1 MLDENLPTF
10 RFQPSKDS
18 PTNTLLYFSERGSDP
33 TPAFL
38 LRRPDPSAPTSR
50 NKYAVALADPSFPD
64 IIYAEVLVEP
74 EWSRPPLST
83 AEARAQH
90 HSSSQSTAPA
100 TPLVPDSVSLTLY
113 DPDQTVV
120 IRRVQSGW
128 NRSETW
134 EFEMPERTFKV
145 PSASL
150 LDRSQQTDT
159 AEDPTVPKIMFRWKR
174 DGRMSKDMTCYLVGK
189 SVDGKKSREPD
200 ITIALFSQGKIDA
213 VTMYEPNMRRVEL
226 EDRKGLE
233 VVLLLGAE
241 VIRSLY
247 LSPKSDVFNLSSSS
261 ASSSSSPGRRK
272 NSRPPTTSAAAP
284 PVMSGATVA
293 ATIPPQ
299 GRPHSK
305 SNPVDAETKRLQAL
319 VAEDEQRKAK
329 ERERRDREEQERIRK
344 MLHDEEERERR
355 RREEEVEKETERLRR
370 EYGVQGQILSSS
382 SSPSAASGPPPVL
395 PPRHQHAPSGG
406 GPASP
411 QALAP
416 PGAWPPARP
425 VSAGPYA
432 YAGWSPPPSGAA
444 GPSTQQFAPP
454 PTQAQQAPGGG
465 GAGGAG
471 GQQGG
476 PKKKIEGLV
485 NTLTPYASEAAASV
499 SGLLHRNDKK
509 KVQKKRS
516 VHF

>member
-18 PTNTLLYFSERGSDP
+18 PTNTLLLFSERGSDP

-38 LRRPDPSAPTSR
+38 LRRPDPAAPASR
-50 NKYAVALADPSFPD
+50 AKYALALADPTFPS
-64 IIYAEVLVEP
+64 IIIRRSPRRARMV
-74 EWSRPPLST
+74 PP
-83 AEARAQH
+83 
-90 HSSSQSTAPA
+90 
-100 TPLVPDSVSLTLY
+100 VPDTVSLSLY

-128 NRSETW
+128 NRSESW

-150 LDRSQQTDT
+150 LDRDQQADS
-159 AEDPTVPKIMFRWKR
+159 AKDPTVPKIMFRWKK
-174 DGRMSKDMTCYLVGK
+174 DGRISKDMTCYLVGR

-200 ITIALFSQGKIDA
+200 ITIALFSQGKTDA
-213 VTMYEPNMRRVEL
+213 VTIYEPNMRRVEL

-247 LSPKSDVFNLSSSS
+247 ISPKADVFNLSGPGAAS
-261 ASSSSSPGRRK
+261 ASPPGRRRK
-272 NSRPPTTSAAAP
+272 NSRPST
-284 PVMSGATVA
+284 ATPRHPRHVW
-293 ATIPPQ
+293 
-299 GRPHSK
+299 RY
-305 SNPVDAETKRLQAL
+305 NLETKRLQAA
-319 VAEDEQRKAK
+319 VAEDEKRKAK

-344 MLHDEEERERR
+344 MLKDEENERR
-355 RREEEVEKETERLRR
+355 RREAEIEKETERLRK
-370 EYGVQGQILSSS
+370 EYGVEGQAI
-382 SSPSAASGPPPVL
+382 PAHAANNP
-395 PPRHQHAPSGG
+395 
-406 GPASP
+406 
-411 QALAP
+411 P
-416 PGAWPPARP
+416 PGAWPQRP

-432 YAGWSPPPSGAA
+432 YGQW
-444 GPSTQQFAPP
+444 APP
-454 PTQAQQAPGGG
+454 PPGGS
-465 GAGGAG
+465 
-471 GQQGG
+471 GQHQVQFAAPPAQTQQPGPSGQGQNQHQG
-476 PKKKIEGLV
+476 HKKKIEGLV
-485 NTLTPYASEAAASV
+485 STLQPYAAEAAAGV